1 LCSSY
6 VLEKM
11 IKSSIDLAEIIRVVA
26 ENVVESL

>member
-11 IKSSIDLAEIIRVVA
+11 IKSSMHLAEIIRVVA